1 MNFDPATLQM
11 ASLRKELDT
20 NPRLRLGVWLIAV
33 LVFTWLSLV
42 WSDWNLALYENN
54 RARLVQLESL
64 SDIESEEAWES
75 RRRDVAQLSR
85 ELRQQLWQAGT
96 TGLAQAKLQTGID
109 RLVVREDWTSVSI
122 RSGTPQAVDGLDG
135 VYEMRVRLGCRLT
148 PPQLMTTLAA
158 IENHEKLLVIE
169 RLKLA
174 KQDQLWNVELIL
186 SAYVELAEVPA

>member
-148 PPQLMTTLAA
+148 PQQLMTTLAA